1 MWELT
6 FPHPVST
13 NQSETSVQ
21 IEAPRH
27 CPINMNTTK
36 TQKINRII
44 EDLTKAYDVCI
55 GVNYESNDIDDY
67 EKQAPFAV
75 GYSKSALFAA
85 LGDLQSLL
93 NENK

>member
-1 MWELT
+1 
-6 FPHPVST
+6 
-13 NQSETSVQ
+13 
-21 IEAPRH
+21 
-27 CPINMNTTK
+27 MNTTK